1 MHVNIANVFAR
12 VIRTVISIHNAKFA
26 LGEIYTYMIH

>member
-1 MHVNIANVFAR
+1 MHINIANVFTK
-12 VIRTVISIHNAKFA
+12 VIRTAISIHNAKVA